1 MSARYTNWE
10 YKNTRTL
17 NNHTFRNT
25 LRSRQTDLTL
35 ITLTY
40 MTLYGS
46 ATCTYT
52 SLTGN
57 PAEARLRRHE
67 TELHVAGGR
76 EELGPGRRQHD
87 AVVVGEE
94 ASL

>member
-1 MSARYTNWE
+1 MYE
-10 YKNTRTL
+10 Y
-17 NNHTFRNT
+17 
-25 LRSRQTDLTL
+25 
-35 ITLTY
+35 
-40 MTLYGS
+40 
-46 ATCTYT
+46 ATCTYAYT

-67 TELHVAGGR
+67 AELHVAGGR

-94 ASL
+94 TSLRVASTQHLGTVAAALLVTAAHYQA

>member
-1 MSARYTNWE
+1 
-10 YKNTRTL
+10 
-17 NNHTFRNT
+17 
-25 LRSRQTDLTL
+25 
-35 ITLTY
+35 

-67 TELHVAGGR
+67 AELHVAGGR

-94 ASL
+94 ASLRVASAQHFGTVAAALLVAAAHHQA

>member
-1 MSARYTNWE
+1 MYE
-10 YKNTRTL
+10 
-17 NNHTFRNT
+17 
-25 LRSRQTDLTL
+25 
-35 ITLTY
+35 
-40 MTLYGS
+40 S

-94 ASL
+94 ASLRVAGAQHLGTVASALLVTATHHQA